1 MRDYE
6 SFEEFLLQSN
16 MLNKHPR
23 VQQEFRDL
31 SKYANQYFSWETYFE
46 RLIVD
51 VTSKE
56 PYKHSHSS
64 KTIQHC
70 YVDSCLNCNP
80 YIAKKCNKYVS
91 ENKILWLLRD
101 TKYER
106 LLLLC

>member
-1 MRDYE
+1 MLNIYIG
-6 SFEEFLLQSN
+6 EFMDN
-16 MLNKHPR
+16 MLNKHSR